1 MAMRARDRHDPASW
15 NLWRGALDAL
25 EWWKT
30 LAALRND
37 GDNSATL
44 NRFFKSRHVRDLKL
58 IAGMASCVALALAL
72 VLLLYEIGLFLT
84 EPPGSKMRP
93 GNWLEALG
101 RFGAAVGA
109 IFGLGGAVIAWV
121 YRTASVRLGVVDL
134 FACEITTLCR
144 VGTIVDWVA
153 QRIAAF
159 ETDHGTPAAALPG
172 GGAGDPAAS
181 PPAAPAS
188 PPYRFIS
195 SENYFPVF
203 EGNSQDLQVL
213 EADVVTNVT
222 AFYTYMKVSRDYL
235 RRLGEL
241 DARPQPRNLH
251 QEAYQIWCSVIY
263 MQFLAYESARKAIDE
278 LIEYEPTHTEN
289 TITILLT
296 ELVAY
301 SFLRKEFTEG
311 DFRFKRLDLRQEKY
325 REVAKELHAKIVADH
340 SGVSEREREEWERA
354 EALWPELA
362 KRYRDHLGM
371 TIAAIEE
378 NGSGR
383 APVVAAAAA

>member
-1 MAMRARDRHDPASW
+1 MAARARDRHDRASW
-15 NLWRGALDAL
+15 NLWGGALGAL

-30 LAALRND
+30 LDALRND

-58 IAGMASCVALALAL
+58 IAGMASCIALALAL
-72 VLLLYEIGLFLT
+72 VLLLYEIGLLLT
-84 EPPGSKMRP
+84 EPQGSKIGP
-93 GNWLEALG
+93 GAWLEAFG
-101 RFGAAVGA
+101 RFSASVGA
-109 IFGLGGAVIAWV
+109 IFGLGGVVITWV

-144 VGTIVDWVA
+144 VGTIVDWIA

-159 ETDHGTPAAALPG
+159 ETEHGPPAAAPSG

-181 PPAAPAS
+181 PPAGPAS
-188 PPYRFIS
+188 QSYRFIS

-203 EGNSQDLQVL
+203 ESNSRDLQIL

-241 DARPQPRNLH
+241 DARSQPRDLH
-251 QEAYQIWCSVIY
+251 QEAYQIWCSIIY

-301 SFLRKEFTEG
+301 GFLRKEFTEG

-325 REVAKELHAKIVADH
+325 RGVAKQLHAKIVADH
-340 SGVSEREREEWERA
+340 SGVSERERDEWERA
-354 EALWPELA
+354 KALWPELA
-362 KRYRDHLGM
+362 KRYHDHLGM

-383 APVVAAAAA
+383 PPVVAAAA